1 MADKV
6 KDPKLQAI
14 ESIYEALKKLDD
26 KDRRSVLASAL
37 ALLGMEVGSQATQ
50 TSQPPTQIVGSV
62 RQFPP
67 SSSRPISLVEL
78 ITDKKPSNNPE
89 KIALFAYYREK
100 TEGVSRFAR
109 RDLEDYFAKAKLPPA
124 SNYDRD
130 FVDTVKRGW
139 IHEDGADSYLTTK
152 GVEAV
157 ESSYE
162 GASGSVRT
170 SGSRDKKKKKKKR
183 SRR

>member
-1 MADKV
+1 MADKA

-37 ALLGMEVGSQATQ
+37 ALLGMEAGSQA
-50 TSQPPTQIVGSV
+50 SQAPTQIISST

-162 GASGSVRT
+162 GAGGSVRT
-170 SGSRDKKKKKKKR
+170 SGSRSAKKKKKKKR